1 MVSVPTDGLR
11 RPRAP
16 RGSGDLLR
24 QEILDAATELL
35 LEAGQARAVSI
46 RSVAQRVGVTPP
58 SIYLH
63 FQDKDGLLDAVCA
76 RYLARL
82 DQAMEQVAIG
92 QPTTVDVLR
101 AQGLAYVRFA
111 LQTPELYRLATMGEW
126 RSGSNVD
133 MALDSTAFKHMR
145 ASVQTLMDE
154 GVYRTDD
161 PTTIALELWTVAH
174 GVAAILIAKPH
185 LPYGDVDAFADR
197 VFGTVL
203 CGHMVAGVVG
213 SDATSGELVQ
223 WVLTHQPSEGSHA

>member
-1 MVSVPTDGLR
+1 MGGLR

-24 QEILDAATELL
+24 NEILDAATALL
-35 LEAGQARAVSI
+35 LESGQARAVSI

-63 FQDKDGLLDAVCA
+63 FDDKDALLDAVCA

-92 QPTTVDVLR
+92 QPTSVDVLR
-101 AQGLAYVRFA
+101 AQGLAYVKFA

-133 MALDSTAFKHMR
+133 IALDSTAFKHMR

-161 PTTIALELWTVAH
+161 PTTIALELWTVSH

-185 LPYGDVDAFADR
+185 LPYGDVEAFADR
-197 VFGTVL
+197 VLGAVL

-213 SDATSGELVQ
+213 SKATSRELVD
-223 WVLTHQPSEGSHA
+223 WVLTHRPTEELG

>member
-1 MVSVPTDGLR
+1 MVDMAVGGLR

-24 QEILDAATELL
+24 REILDAATELL
-35 LEAGQARAVSI
+35 LESGQARAVSI

-63 FQDKDGLLDAVCA
+63 FEDKDALLDAVCA

-111 LQTPELYRLATMGEW
+111 LQTPELYRLATMGEP
-126 RSGSNVD
+126 RLGSDVD
-133 MALDSTAFKHMR
+133 IALDSSAFKHMR

-161 PTTIALELWTVAH
+161 PTTIALELWTAAH
-174 GVAAILIAKPH
+174 GVAAVLIAKPH
-185 LPYGDVDAFADR
+185 LPYGDIDAFADR
-197 VFGTVL
+197 VFGAVL
-203 CGHMVAGVVG
+203 RGHMV
-213 SDATSGELVQ
+213 E
-223 WVLTHQPSEGSHA
+223 WVLTHRPLEN

>member
-1 MVSVPTDGLR
+1 MDGLR

-82 DQAMEQVAIG
+82 DLAMEQVAIG

-161 PTTIALELWTVAH
+161 PTTIAWN
-174 GVAAILIAKPH
+174 
-185 LPYGDVDAFADR
+185 
-197 VFGTVL
+197 
-203 CGHMVAGVVG
+203 
-213 SDATSGELVQ
+213 SGP
-223 WVLTHQPSEGSHA
+223 WRTGWPPS